1 MFQKMPLTPDT
12 FDMCKDSAKTVFSPR
27 PFPLPLAFFTTLS
40 IRDVKANYQKAKS
53 PKLSKSQKIPKV
65 SKSVKSPK
73 KLKSMMLQLER
84 NY

>member
-1 MFQKMPLTPDT
+1 MNGIDPH
-12 FDMCKDSAKTVFSPR
+12 SHSTVIHLEH
-27 PFPLPLAFFTTLS
+27 PFYLAFFTTLS

>member
-1 MFQKMPLTPDT
+1 MQLAGNVSMLVSVL
-12 FDMCKDSAKTVFSPR
+12 C
-27 PFPLPLAFFTTLS
+27 LAFFTTMS